1 MANFCNR
8 IPDCDYHSS
17 PVLHLFISC
26 EASIY
31 STMASPPLENFDHVV
46 VSDSIDF
53 LSNPK
58 WHALFHRIV
67 YDYSHVGWG
76 DAFDHLR
83 DVPWGDIFKA
93 RGSHAASG
101 FLEWLQIGIDV
112 YIPPHCNYQVRLH
125 SSTWFPAA
133 CAAAIVHRDNFF
145 RFYKQNESSESK
157 VKFRQAINYYKK
169 VLEAVKLAYAN
180 RTKESITSQKLGSR
194 DFWQIANSALNKG

>member
-67 YDYSHVGWG
+67 YDYSH
-76 DAFDHLR
+76 
-83 DVPWGDIFKA
+83 
-93 RGSHAASG
+93 
-101 FLEWLQIGIDV
+101 GIDV